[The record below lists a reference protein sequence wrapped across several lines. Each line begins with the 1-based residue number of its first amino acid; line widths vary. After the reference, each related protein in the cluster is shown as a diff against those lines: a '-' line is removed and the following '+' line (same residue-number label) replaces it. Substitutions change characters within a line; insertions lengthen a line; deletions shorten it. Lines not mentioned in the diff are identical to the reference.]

1 MLKYI
6 SSIVLTA
13 LLSFIAGIFLP
24 WWSIALSACLVSL
37 IIPQKPSLSF
47 LAGFLGVFLL
57 WEILAWRID
66 ANNSGILS
74 HKIANI
80 LPLGG
85 SAVFLIILSSL
96 IGAVVAGSAALAGA
110 YARRWI
116 IKAPED

>member
-1 MLKYI
+1 MLKYV

-13 LLSFIAGIFLP
+13 LLSFIAGLFLP
-24 WWSIALSACLVSL
+24 WWSIAVASFLVSIL
-37 IIPQKPSLSF
+37 IPQRPVMSF

-85 SAVFLIILSSL
+85 SAVFLIVLSSIL
-96 IGAVVAGSAALAGA
+96 GALVAGSAALAGA

-116 IKAPED
+116 VKTVED

>member
-6 SSIVLTA
+6 SSIALTGM
-13 LLSFIAGIFLP
+13 LSFIAGLFLP
-24 WWSIALSACLVSL
+24 WWSIALAAFLVSIL
-37 IIPQKPSLSF
+37 IPQKPSMSF

-85 SAVFLIILSSL
+85 STVFLILFSSL
-96 IGAVVAGSAALAGA
+96 IGALVAGSAALAGA
-110 YARRWI
+110 FARRWI
-116 IKAPED
+116 IKTA